1 MPFSW
6 CYTAITNKAI
16 EGINIGKR
24 VDSYG
29 TAAESIRELVEN

>member
-16 EGINIGKR
+16 GGINIGKR

-29 TAAESIRELVEN
+29 ASESISELVEN

>member
-16 EGINIGKR
+16 GGINIGKR

-29 TAAESIRELVEN
+29 AAESIRDLVEN